1 METLIDRKFKI
12 LIVDDNINNVQ
23 VLGTILREQGYLVGF
38 ASNGRQALNILN
50 DADDFDLVLLDIDM
64 PVMDGY
70 ETCKEIR
77 TIKKMEEMIVI
88 FLTAYTDR
96 EILIKG
102 LELGAQDYVVKPFYS
117 RELMLRIN
125 THLLIKYKN
134 EQLRNMNQILEQ
146 KVDER
151 TIELYEA
158 NKKLA
163 NLDNAKNYCIGL
175 LSHELRTPLIGINGN
190 AKMIKEISEDSDI
203 IDSCDDILASEN
215 RLRKFIEMA
224 LLITSIKAE
233 KVEMR
238 HDYEKIFDFIDSAV
252 NKTFSFAESKQVKIN
267 YDISDKE
274 FMIEGDYSLIFHV
287 FDFVIDNAVKFS
299 PINSNID
306 IKDLKKNGEYSVVVT
321 DTGPGFTN
329 DMLERKFELLQ
340 SDELLSHSEGT
351 GLSLFAAKAIMDLHG
366 FKITIQNAE
375 SGGAEVILSFPV
387 INNN

>member
-1 METLIDRKFKI
+1 METIIGRKFKI

-23 VLGTILREQGYLVGF
+23 VLGTILRENGYLVGF
-38 ASNGRQALNILN
+38 ASNGRQALNILH
-50 DADDFDLVLLDIDM
+50 DSGDFDLVLLDIDM

-70 ETCKEIR
+70 DTCKEIR
-77 TIKKMEEMIVI
+77 ANKKMEEMIVI

-151 TIELYEA
+151 TNQLMLA

-163 NLDNAKNYCIGL
+163 TLDTAKNYFIGL

-190 AKMIKEISEDSDI
+190 AKLIKEATTDSEI
-203 IDSCDDILASEN
+203 IDSCDDILASEI
-215 RLRKFIEMA
+215 RLRKFVEIA

-233 KVEMR
+233 KMDVN
-238 HDYEKIFDFIDSAV
+238 YNLEKISD
-252 NKTFSFAESKQVKIN
+252 FAESS
-267 YDISDKE
+267 ISKFKTEAESKKVTMLNEISHKE
-274 FMIEGDYSLIFHV
+274 LMIKADYSLMNKV
-287 FDFVIDNAVKFS
+287 FDVVIDNAVKFS
-299 PINSNID
+299 PNNSIVSIND
-306 IKDLKKNGEYSVVVT
+306 KKDEKDYRVIIRDG
-321 DTGPGFTN
+321 GPGFST

-340 SDELLSHSEGT
+340 SGELLSHTEGT
-351 GLSLFAAKAIMDLHG
+351 GLSLVAVKAIMELHG
-366 FKITIQNAE
+366 FKITIQNIE
-375 SGGAEVILSFPV
+375 SNGAEVVLIFP
-387 INNN
+387 II